1 MRIVFMGTP
10 DYAAESLKNLCASEH
25 EIVAVYTQPDR
36 PKGRKGELA
45 APPVKE
51 YALEQGLEVFQP
63 ERIRRKAWVAKLKEQ
78 APDLMVVAAFGQILP
93 KSILD
98 IAPCI
103 NVHASLLPKYRG
115 SSPIQRSIAA
125 GDEVT
130 GVTIMRMD
138 EGIDTGNSILQV
150 QVPITDTD
158 TGETMHDKLAVAG
171 ARALMQVVEQFAAG
185 ENPEGEKQD
194 DAQATHAPMLSRE
207 DGKMDWSQS
216 ARLMDCAVRAFTP
229 WPSAYTT
236 FEGKILKVQQ
246 VKVFAREGNIS
257 EVGQVL
263 TKEQAAAL
271 GAKADCQILVQA
283 GEGILEIC
291 QLQLPGKKALP
302 ADVFL
307 RGCPLWGKRLGA
319 DE

>member
-1 MRIVFMGTP
+1 
-10 DYAAESLKNLCASEH
+10 
-25 EIVAVYTQPDR
+25 
-36 PKGRKGELA
+36 
-45 APPVKE
+45 
-51 YALEQGLEVFQP
+51 
-63 ERIRRKAWVAKLKEQ
+63 
-78 APDLMVVAAFGQILP
+78 
-93 KSILD
+93 
-98 IAPCI
+98 
-103 NVHASLLPKYRG
+103 
-115 SSPIQRSIAA
+115 
-125 GDEVT
+125 VT

-171 ARALMQVVEQFAAG
+171 AQALMQVVEMFAAG
-185 ENPEGEKQD
+185 QDPEGEKQD
-194 DAQATHAPMLSRE
+194 ESLATHAPMLSRE
-207 DGKMDWSQS
+207 DGKMDWNKS
-216 ARLMDCAVRAFTP
+216 ARLMDCAVRAYTP

-246 VKVFAREGNIS
+246 VKVFAQEGHIC
-257 EVGQVL
+257 EAGQVL

-271 GAKADCQILVQA
+271 GAKADRQILVQA

-302 ADVFL
+302 ADAFL

>member
-51 YALEQGLEVFQP
+51 YVLEQGLEVFQP

>member
-1 MRIVFMGTP
+1 
-10 DYAAESLKNLCASEH
+10 
-25 EIVAVYTQPDR
+25 
-36 PKGRKGELA
+36 KGELA